1 MDLRLANEYPRL
13 PFYAM
18 TDAHSQATA
27 DAETGVA
34 AAASSP
40 GLGRHVVLVGFMATG
55 KTTVGRACARVGRMR
70 FIDTD
75 AEVERTAGKRIPA
88 IFESEGEA
96 AFRKK
101 ETAVLRGLREAK
113 GPQVIATGG
122 GIVTIEENIPLLRQ
136 LGFVVWLDADQDD
149 IVRRAARKRN
159 RPLLRTENPA
169 ATVAKLLE
177 KRRPLYKRAADLKI
191 TTTGLT
197 LDEVVTGV
205 LESARYHFSC
215 ASRSGAGAVGTE
227 GEGG

>member
-1 MDLRLANEYPRL
+1 
-13 PFYAM
+13 M
-18 TDAHSQATA
+18 TDALSQATA

-34 AAASSP
+34 AAARSA
-40 GLGRHVVLVGFMATG
+40 GLARHVVLVGFMATG
-55 KTTVGRACARVGRMR
+55 KTTVGRACARVGRIR
-70 FIDTD
+70 FVDTD

-101 ETAVLRGLREAK
+101 ETAVLRGLLEARN
-113 GPQVIATGG
+113 PRVIATGG
-122 GIVTIEENIPLLRQ
+122 GIVTIEENLPLLKR

-149 IVRRAARKRN
+149 IVRRASRKRN
-159 RPLLRTENPA
+159 RPLLLTKNPA
-169 ATVAKLLE
+169 ATVAELLE
-177 KRRPLYKRAADLKI
+177 ERRPLYERAADLKI

-215 ASRSGAGAVGTE
+215 TSRPGVGGGGSE
-227 GEGG
+227 GEVG